1 MQILFRY
8 NSNPKN
14 KTKKKPPVSAT
25 TQQVVADIFNASCN
39 LPDIYR
45 WANMTPAYPFY
56 PAVANNFSINGTYH
70 EVPCI
75 NYTVTKAPN
84 CPPSTVLVDG
94 LYCYF
99 ACPLQSLTTGQY
111 NSAEIMQAI
120 ISWFS
125 WVLLFFCIEHSLISI
140 FRQPP
145 VFLSFPIC

>member
-99 ACPLQSLTTGQY
+99 ACPLQSLTNDQY

-145 VFLSFPIC
+145 VFL